1 MENKHYPN
9 QACWDPN
16 QAFCKTNIMQIK
28 HSGIQIMH
36 SAKLTLSKT
45 STIQNKHH
53 GKHAPWKTTSRR
65 RTERKRTEDD
75 ETEQRRDER
84 VLLDLVFDR
93 LGGLSGRPSGR
104 PVSDLPK
111 TPPMGPGLAGAQNRH
126 ILNRTSIEKS
136 SDSDGRR
143 IREFSSSRT
152 RPDLLLFRA
161 LGGTDFRVRFLRVL
175 VSRIRLSKTLRSII
189 LKPIS
194 G

>member
-9 QACWDPN
+9 QAFWDPN

-65 RTERKRTEDD
+65 TTERKRTEDN

-84 VLLDLVFDR
+84 ALSDRVVDR

-111 TPPMGPGLAGAQNRH
+111 TPRMGPGPARAPNRQ
-126 ILNRTSIEKS
+126 IVNRTSIK
-136 SDSDGRR
+136 
-143 IREFSSSRT
+143 
-152 RPDLLLFRA
+152 
-161 LGGTDFRVRFLRVL
+161 
-175 VSRIRLSKTLRSII
+175 K
-189 LKPIS
+189 
-194 G
+194 